1 MADSKELHHCAGASE
16 RYYERIEAHE
26 TYIMFLRKKTLPQRA
41 WYTLEVEP
49 GGTVRQKRS
58 EYNRQPD
65 LQKVNTYIKEW
76 QKNLKDRMDEEQR
89 TLQEESRLKRIAE
102 MDQLKESENTRD
114 NQLYNLLSGDLLE
127 VI

>member
-1 MADSKELHHCAGASE
+1 
-16 RYYERIEAHE
+16 
-26 TYIMFLRKKTLPQRA
+26 MFLRKKTLPQRA

>member
-1 MADSKELHHCAGASE
+1 
-16 RYYERIEAHE
+16 
-26 TYIMFLRKKTLPQRA
+26 
-41 WYTLEVEP
+41 
-49 GGTVRQKRS
+49 
-58 EYNRQPD
+58 
-65 LQKVNTYIKEW
+65 
-76 QKNLKDRMDEEQR
+76 MDEEQR